1 MQSCAPLRKAVTEK
15 LRVAGHLPLFRFPL
29 GGFGGLPFVGEEG
42 AQRQHL
48 AHAAHQHHQRLAQR
62 PPRHHLVELLRQVAP
77 DGFTDAILTLKNKPR
92 DIVLTTVS
100 KLVFYAQSAITVISG
115 RLATVTKVIL
125 MSVYARQ
132 RLRLN

>member
-1 MQSCAPLRKAVTEK
+1 MRLCAPLRKAVTEK

-77 DGFTDAILTLKNKPR
+77 DGLTDAVLTLKNKPR

-100 KLVFYAQSAITVISG
+100 K
-115 RLATVTKVIL
+115 
-125 MSVYARQ
+125 
-132 RLRLN
+132 